1 MVKKIHLIILAIIVL
16 ISIGCS
22 SQTLTSAS
30 TSTKQQVTKTSA
42 TSTPVIL
49 AEQGT
54 TDAKTVWENAVI
66 QRFST
71 LYNNYSA
78 VYYGATPDGRYLFG
92 KLLPIYY
99 QPTSG
104 RDLPEEIVLYSVGI
118 GSERIIAVSPDLNH
132 SYGGLS
138 ADNQWLTFYLRNLP
152 GLSNSLNWTLYAYNI
167 TSGLTIIV
175 EHNTAGSGMY
185 PNAQIS
191 NGKIAWTTYN
201 GPATLDQSEAS
212 VQVMDLATQRRQII
226 ATHAGDVTFSWPWIG
241 WGQVTGVD
249 NNGNPTA
256 NESFENLLTNEKLS
270 LPFQASEMILSGTS
284 LVYVPI
290 SGPPAFYIP
299 DIRNPTTAVQVI
311 PSEMNQNTFSFNGRY
326 IGWSGNDLP
335 KVYDIQQ
342 RLLIMLPL
350 KYNAVPSE
358 FSIVANNLILWN
370 EDPNSAQQEAS
381 AGVKQLNLPLI
392 ESILYLPNS

>member
-1 MVKKIHLIILAIIVL
+1 
-16 ISIGCS
+16 
-22 SQTLTSAS
+22 
-30 TSTKQQVTKTSA
+30 
-42 TSTPVIL
+42 
-49 AEQGT
+49 
-54 TDAKTVWENAVI
+54 VWENAVI

-212 VQVMDLATQRRQII
+212 VQVMDLAIN
-226 ATHAGDVTFSWPWIG
+226 AG
-241 WGQVTGVD
+241 
-249 NNGNPTA
+249 
-256 NESFENLLTNEKLS
+256 K
-270 LPFQASEMILSGTS
+270 
-284 LVYVPI
+284 
-290 SGPPAFYIP
+290 
-299 DIRNPTTAVQVI
+299 
-311 PSEMNQNTFSFNGRY
+311 
-326 IGWSGNDLP
+326 
-335 KVYDIQQ
+335 
-342 RLLIMLPL
+342 
-350 KYNAVPSE
+350 
-358 FSIVANNLILWN
+358 
-370 EDPNSAQQEAS
+370 
-381 AGVKQLNLPLI
+381 
-392 ESILYLPNS
+392 